1 MENLDQTS
9 DNLDPASVGATA
21 TEVALNPGTSTDSG
35 SIAKSWKS
43 SVRTDLKDSPLL
55 QKFEDT
61 PEGLNKALESHAN
74 LEKLLGH
81 DKVPIPKDINDVEGW
96 NRFSKALGIP
106 DKATGYGL
114 PDPSYPE
121 EMKGMAIDKNKFAD
135 IVHAHKLT
143 PAQANGLWKAYNDV
157 NVEAYG
163 KAMEAHKTKLNETV
177 TKLKSEWGDAYNT
190 NIELGQTVINKFAP
204 DQETN
209 DFLTNA
215 MTQDPRAIK
224 FLAKIGEQ
232 FAENKVGEFQI
243 KRFSL
248 APEEAQNEINKMV
261 KDLEGTYMNTTNKFT
276 DAEHEAAVARVNTL
290 RASINR
296 AKG

>member
-1 MENLDQTS
+1 MENLDPAT
-9 DNLDPASVGATA
+9 DNLDPASVGSTA
-21 TEVALNPGTSTDSG
+21 TEVATQPGTTTDAG
-35 SIAKSWKS
+35 SVAKSWKS

-61 PEGLNKALESHAN
+61 PDGLNKALESHAN

-81 DKVPIPKDINDVEGW
+81 DKVPIPKDVNDIEGW

-114 PDPSYPE
+114 PDPTYPDD
-121 EMKGMAIDKNKFAD
+121 MKGMAIDKNKFAD

-143 PAQANGLWKAYNDV
+143 PAQAQGLWKAYNDV
-157 NVEAYG
+157 NIDAYG
-163 KAMEAHKTKLNETV
+163 KAMEAHKKSINDVV
-177 TKLKSEWGDAYNT
+177 TRLKGEWGDAYNV
-190 NIELGQTVINKFAP
+190 NIELGQTVINKFSP

-209 DFLTNA
+209 DYLTN
-215 MTQDPRAIK
+215 QLSKDPRAIK

-232 FAENKVGEFQI
+232 FAENKVGEFQM

-261 KDLEGTYMNTTNKFT
+261 KDLEGPYMNVKSKHTE
-276 DAEHEAAVARVNTL
+276 AEHQAAIARVDML